1 MLPLSAGQSQPHLTN
16 LRSNLLLFLRDRVL
30 DGRDPSPSTR
40 DEVVQYFADKITPS
54 LIASW
59 VSVER
64 PSHAGA
70 GPSLA
75 GVGPLHAGVGCSDAG
90 ARSCKG
96 RAAQMQGRGPAR
108 AGLSLA
114 GVGCSQT

>member
-1 MLPLSAGQSQPHLTN
+1 MCVLSVLPLSAGQSQPHLTN

-64 PSHAGA
+64 SSHAGA

-75 GVGPLHAGVGCSDAG
+75 GVGASHAGVGA
-90 ARSCKG
+90 
-96 RAAQMQGRGPAR
+96 
-108 AGLSLA
+108 
-114 GVGCSQT
+114 SQT